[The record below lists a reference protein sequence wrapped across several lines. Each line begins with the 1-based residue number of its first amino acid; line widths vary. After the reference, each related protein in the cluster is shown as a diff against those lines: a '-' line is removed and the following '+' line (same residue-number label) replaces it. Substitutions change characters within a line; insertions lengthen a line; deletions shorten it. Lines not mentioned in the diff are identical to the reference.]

1 MDNSILNNLQQV
13 DVIST
18 GDVKVFNPIWKLECF
33 FAISPSV
40 KEALEDPFGVVQ
52 KLPVSGNLE
61 VTFKR
66 KNGSY
71 LDFYLDTS
79 TKLTEGMMVH
89 IDDLIGEYLI
99 RGDKRCA
106 RYLHTQDVNLE

>member
-1 MDNSILNNLQQV
+1 MSNLLFDNLEKV
-13 DVIST
+13 DVIKT
-18 GDVKVFNPIWKLECF
+18 NEVKVFSPSWIAVSF
-33 FAISPSV
+33 FAIASSV
-40 KEALEDPFGVVQ
+40 KDTLVNPVGVVQ

-79 TKLTEGMMVH
+79 TKLTEGMKVH

>member
-40 KEALEDPFGVVQ
+40 KEALKDPFGVVQ

-79 TKLTEGMMVH
+79 TKLTEGMKVH